1 MPAVRGYWILD
12 DLDEGLGFGEMFPG
26 RRDLGGVGGIYG
38 RRRRSVTVASKRRY
52 RFYLLSLTYV
62 PSIFIFFIFYYFYF

>member
-26 RRDLGGVGGIYG
+26 RRDLGGLEGFMGGG
-38 RRRRSVTVASKRRY
+38 GEASPLHRSAGTA
-52 RFYLLSLTYV
+52 
-62 PSIFIFFIFYYFYF
+62 SIFSR